1 MTEENI
7 SKSDAVPTESGQ
19 TTGSDDTET
28 DATSDLKEQLTEL
41 EGKQTVSTGE
51 KSPLLS
57 GEQTFEEL
65 IATICDG
72 TDLLFLP
79 K

>member
-28 DATSDLKEQLTEL
+28 DAASDLKEQLTEL
-41 EGKQTVSTGE
+41 EGKQTERSR
-51 KSPLLS
+51 K
-57 GEQTFEEL
+57 
-65 IATICDG
+65 IC
-72 TDLLFLP
+72 FR
-79 K
+79 KRRCI